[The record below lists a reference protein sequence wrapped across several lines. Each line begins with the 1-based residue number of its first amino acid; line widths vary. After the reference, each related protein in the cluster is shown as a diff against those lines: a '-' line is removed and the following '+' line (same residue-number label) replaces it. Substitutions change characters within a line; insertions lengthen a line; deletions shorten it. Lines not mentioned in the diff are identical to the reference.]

1 MKMNMRPLALIGQCA
16 LLVAALLASVPT
28 ARADDHVDALISSYG
43 FQIFPILVAKELGYF
58 HEEGIDMNVTRVEG
72 GGKAMAALMGGDVQI
87 ILAVPSSVFQARGR
101 GADVVSFGAVFSQIG
116 SNFVMSKDWAAKHN
130 VTEKTPYPEKLR
142 ALKGAVIGVNTAG
155 SGTDQVV
162 RYLAKEAKL
171 DPDRDMTIS
180 AVGTGDV
187 MTAALSRGVIQGFL
201 QGSPVGENA
210 IQNHGAMMFV
220 NTVEGEVPAL
230 NGFLYMASVAKESWL
245 KNHADLA
252 VRYTRAMQKALD
264 TIRDPAQTNKARDV
278 IHQAYHPKIDKAL
291 FDATWAEHVA
301 AYPKNSV
308 ITDKMIQQIVSFTN
322 EFETP
327 IPAAIVK
334 ASWTDE
340 YANKAEAK

>member
-1 MKMNMRPLALIGQCA
+1 MNMRFLATIGQCT
-16 LLVAALLASVPT
+16 LLASALLASVPT
-28 ARADDHVDALISSYG
+28 ARADERVEVLISSYG
-43 FQIFPILVAKELGYF
+43 FQVFPVLVAKELGYF

-72 GGKAMAALMGGDVQI
+72 GGKAMAAVMGGDAQI
-87 ILAVPSSVFQARGR
+87 ILAVPSSVFQARSR

-116 SNFVMSKDWAAKHN
+116 SNFVMSKEWAAKHN

-142 ALKGAVIGVNTAG
+142 ALKGAVVGVNTAG

-162 RYLAKEAKL
+162 RYLAKEAKI

-245 KNHADLA
+245 KSHADLA
-252 VRYTRAMQKALD
+252 VRYTRAMQKALN
-264 TIRDPAQTNKARDV
+264 TIRDPAQTDKARDV
-278 IHQAYHPKIDKAL
+278 IHKVYHPKIDKAL

-301 AYPKNSV
+301 AFSKSSV
-308 ITDKMIQQIVSFTN
+308 ITDAMIQQIASFTN
-322 EFETP
+322 EFEAP
-327 IPAAIVK
+327 IPAATVK

-340 YANKAEAK
+340 YAKKAEAK